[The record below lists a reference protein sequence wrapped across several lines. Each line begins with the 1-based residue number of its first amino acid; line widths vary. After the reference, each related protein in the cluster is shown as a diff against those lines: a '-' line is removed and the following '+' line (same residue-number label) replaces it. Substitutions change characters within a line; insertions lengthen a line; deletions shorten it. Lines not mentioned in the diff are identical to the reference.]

1 MNFGWL
7 KRRPPAR
14 VLWASAVGLG
24 VLASGMMIVLLRDQT
39 RNRVFRMGYQHQPPV
54 QYVDVTGKI
63 SGPLSDALSEVAAN
77 LGLPLQWV
85 HVPEGPAVGFRK
97 DLVDLWPLLAESP
110 GHPGRLFIS
119 EPYVRLSYWVI
130 TRQGQPLPGDW
141 TGIRLARGRGRQSEA
156 WAAVIA
162 PGSSTVLAQDQ
173 IAAIEAFC
181 RGEADAALVAEGMS
195 DGVLSAKPKACGKSG
210 VGLHTKPG
218 WVVLFGLAA
227 NPTDRGAVQAAER
240 LREGMSA
247 MIRSGRF
254 ASITFNWGVVTSSQ
268 LFTISEFI
276 EAGHRT
282 RQLWYGLSA
291 LGLVCVLL
299 GWQTLRLRRARAAAE
314 SANRA
319 KSAFLANMSHE
330 IRTPMNGVLGMADLL
345 RQTTLSAEQHEL
357 AQTIRES
364 GQALLELLNDI
375 LDLAKVESG
384 KLELRPGPVHLES
397 QLYEVERLFRARAGE
412 KGIGLHV
419 ESGPGSNVVVLAD
432 ELRLQQVLANLV
444 SNAVK
449 FTDHGEILLRLTVDT
464 PQDGNLTAHFTI
476 SDTGIGITAADQAR
490 LFEVFTQAEED
501 ASARRGGSGL
511 GLAICRRLV
520 ELMGGTITLASTLG
534 QGSTFAVTVPLSV
547 SSLPVPASAF
557 AETTPASPSRVLVVD
572 DNAVNRRVIQLMLNK
587 LGCASTLATN
597 GEDALLLAAGG
608 DFDLI
613 LMDWQM
619 PGMDGVTAARILT
632 ERWAEHE
639 RIPIVAITANAMQGD
654 RETCMAAGMSDYL
667 TKPIDL
673 AKLAEAIE
681 HWALTNAS
689 PGRRRR

>member
-14 VLWASAVGLG
+14 VLWASGVGLA
-24 VLASGMMIVLLRDQT
+24 VIASGMLIVLLWDHT

-54 QYVDVTGKI
+54 QYVDASEKI

-85 HVPEGPAVGFRK
+85 HVPDGPAVGFRK

-110 GHPGRLFIS
+110 GRPGRLFIS
-119 EPYVRLSYWVI
+119 APYVRLSYWVI
-130 TRQGQPLPGDW
+130 TRQGEPLPSDW

-162 PGSSTVLAQDQ
+162 PGSSAVLAQDQ
-173 IAAIEAFC
+173 IAAFEAFC

-195 DGVLSAKPKACGKSG
+195 DGVLSAKPKSCGKSG

-254 ASITFNWGVVTSSQ
+254 ASISFNWGLVTSSQ

-276 EAGHRT
+276 EAGRRT

-299 GWQTLRLRRARAAAE
+299 GWQTLRLRRARGAAE

-384 KLELRPGPVHLES
+384 KLELRLGPVHLEN
-397 QLYEVERLFRARAGE
+397 QLHDVERLFRARAAE
-412 KGIGLHV
+412 KGIALRV
-419 ESGPGSNVVVLAD
+419 ESAPGSTVIVLAD
-432 ELRLQQVLANLV
+432 ELRLRQVLANLV

-464 PQDGNLTAHFTI
+464 QPDGNVTAHFTI
-476 SDTGIGITAADQAR
+476 SDTGIGITSADQAR
-490 LFEVFTQAEED
+490 LFDVFTQAEED

-520 ELMGGTITLASTLG
+520 ELMGGAITLASTLG
-534 QGSTFAVTVPLSV
+534 QGSTFTVTLPLAVSF
-547 SSLPVPASAF
+547 LPVPASSLPEAV
-557 AETTPASPSRVLVVD
+557 PASPSRILVVD
-572 DNAVNRRVIQLMLNK
+572 DNAVNRRLIELMLNK
-587 LGCASTLATN
+587 LGCSSTLATN
-597 GEDALLLAAGG
+597 GEDALLIAAGG
-608 DFDLI
+608 NFDLI

-632 ERWAEHE
+632 ERWVEHE

-654 RETCMAAGMSDYL
+654 REACLAAGMSDYL

-673 AKLAEAIE
+673 AKLAEAIQR
-681 HWALTNAS
+681 WALTNAS
-689 PGRRRR
+689 PGRRPR

>member
-1 MNFGWL
+1 MKSGWL
-7 KRRPPAR
+7 KSRPSPR
-14 VLWASAVGLG
+14 VLWTIGVGLA
-24 VLASGMMIVLLRDQT
+24 LIASGLVVASQWGHT
-39 RNRVFRMGYQHQPPV
+39 RHRVFRMGYLHQPPA
-54 QYVDVTGKI
+54 QFVDSQGRI
-63 SGPLSDALSEVAAN
+63 SGPVPEGLSEAAAN

-97 DLVDLWPLLAESP
+97 NQVDLWPLLAESP
-110 GHPGRLFIS
+110 GHPGHLFIS
-119 EPYVRLSYWVI
+119 VPYVLLSYWVI
-130 TRQGQPLPGDW
+130 TQDGRPLPSDW

-162 PGSSTVLAQDQ
+162 PGSTEVLAQDQ
-173 IAAIEAFC
+173 IAAFAAFC

-195 DGVLSAKPKACGKSG
+195 DGVLSAKPEACGQRK
-210 VGLHTKPG
+210 VGLHTKPT

-227 NPTDRGAVQAAER
+227 NPLDRGAVQAAER
-240 LREGMSA
+240 IREEMSA

-254 ASITFNWGVVTSSQ
+254 ASITFNWGLVTSSQ

-276 EAGHRT
+276 EAGRRT

-291 LGLVCVLL
+291 LGLVCLLL

-330 IRTPMNGVLGMADLL
+330 IRTPMNGVLGMAELL
-345 RQTTLSAEQHEL
+345 RQTSLSAEQHEL
-357 AQTIRES
+357 ASTIRES

-384 KLELRPGPVHLES
+384 KLELRPGPVRLEN
-397 QLYEVERLFRARAGE
+397 QLHEIERLFRARAAE
-412 KGIGLHV
+412 KGIALRV
-419 ESGPGSNVVVLAD
+419 ESAPGSDVVVLAD
-432 ELRLQQVLANLV
+432 ELRLRQVLANLV

-449 FTDHGEILLRLTVDT
+449 FTDQGEVLLRLTVDT
-464 PQDGNLTAHFTI
+464 EHDGSLIAHFTV
-476 SDTGIGITAADQAR
+476 SDTGIGITPADQAR
-490 LFEVFTQAEED
+490 LFDVFTQAEED

-520 ELMGGTITLASTLG
+520 ELMGGTISVAATLG
-534 QGSTFAVTVPLSV
+534 QGSTFSVAIPLVLSA
-547 SSLPVPASAF
+547 LPVPASVLPEA
-557 AETTPASPSRVLVVD
+557 APSAPSRILVVD
-572 DNAVNRRVIQLMLNK
+572 DNAVNRRVIQLMLDK
-587 LGCASTLATN
+587 LGCSATLATN
-597 GEDALLLAAGG
+597 GEDALLIAASGN
-608 DFDLI
+608 FDLI

-632 ERWAEHE
+632 ERWADNE

-654 RETCMAAGMSDYL
+654 RETCLAAGMSDYL
-667 TKPIDL
+667 TKPIDM

-681 HWALTNAS
+681 RWALTSAS
-689 PGRRRR
+689 PGRRQR